1 MVGMASAFT
10 QKQKKRPVRRKAKVQ
25 DTRVYLVHADV
36 LHFDQYENP
45 DATILNGQVH
55 FTHQGARLY
64 CDSAYFYEASNSF
77 EAFGHVRMYQGDTMS
92 LTSDYAYYDGNEQM
106 ALSLIHI

>member
-1 MVGMASAFT
+1 MLVCYTSLSTYAQKGKSKRSA
-10 QKQKKRPVRRKAKVQ
+10 RRAKVE

-36 LHFDQYENP
+36 LHFDQMLNP
-45 DATILNGQVH
+45 DATILNGKVH

-77 EAFGHVRMYQGDTMS
+77 EAFAM
-92 LTSDYAYYDGNEQM
+92 
-106 ALSLIHI
+106 